1 MVRIRYRGTDVRRLA
16 RRVAAGVRR
25 ETKVPA
31 LTLADSAGAAR
42 HALGHARN
50 GKATNLGRCEADLC
64 CEAQLPSCECVWQSG
79 TSSTTG
85 GGAAKYPLE
94 RMLRVPI
101 QVSRLWCNELVKT
114 FIGRSRVFKL
124 RVPVGP
130 TACARVRL
138 GGLNGTRRD
147 EGHTT
152 ECTRAYVPDMPGDN
166 TARTHG
172 NEEPRRGH
180 QVCYERGKQ
189 GWVQGAHQSAP
200 YLPFLRSAAPFSTVP

>member
-1 MVRIRYRGTDVRRLA
+1 MRRLA

-152 ECTRAYVPDMPGDN
+152 ECTRVRTGH
-166 TARTHG
+166 ARRQH
-172 NEEPRRGH
+172 
-180 QVCYERGKQ
+180 
-189 GWVQGAHQSAP
+189 GAHTRKRGAAQRTPSV
-200 YLPFLRSAAPFSTVP
+200 LRTRQARVGARRTSKRAISPVS